1 MGSRKEK
8 QGKRWEKVEN
18 WLGQTQ
24 IKIDDKGRMALPV
37 SAAVVFTDEE
47 IVLSVGVFDKKPYL
61 ELLTL
66 DSWNQKLKTLS
77 DLPEKHPKTK
87 AYKRFLL
94 SGSAKV
100 SFDKQ
105 KRITLPVFQR
115 DLIKLVKESVLV
127 NMDGKYEL
135 WSEDHWSEVSHNYI
149 QSFENLEDWA
159 MGFDEDSN
167 IEEEAAGELKSVA

>member
-1 MGSRKEK
+1 M
-8 QGKRWEKVEN
+8 EN

-24 IKIDDKGRMALPV
+24 IKVDEKGRMALPV
-37 SAAVVFTDEE
+37 SAAAVFTDQE

-66 DSWNQKLKTLS
+66 ESWNLKLNTLAG
-77 DLPEKHPKTK
+77 LPEKNPRTK

-105 KRITLPVFQR
+105 KRITLPSFQR
-115 DLIKLVKESVLV
+115 DMIKLVKESVLV

-135 WSEDHWSEVSHNYI
+135 WSEDNWSEVSMNYI

-159 MGFDEDSN
+159 MVGC
-167 IEEEAAGELKSVA
+167 EEEEVANELKSVA

>member
-1 MGSRKEK
+1 
-8 QGKRWEKVEN
+8 VEN

-24 IKIDDKGRMALPV
+24 IKVDEKGRMALPV
-37 SAAVVFTDEE
+37 SAAGVFTDHE
-47 IVLSVGVFDKKPYL
+47 IVLSVGVFEKKPYL

-66 DSWNQKLKTLS
+66 DSWSQKLKTLEE
-77 DLPEKHPKTK
+77 LPEKHPKTK

-105 KRITLPVFQR
+105 KRITLPSFQR
-115 DLIKLVKESVLV
+115 EMIKLIKESVLV

-135 WSEDHWSEVSHNYI
+135 WSEDNWAEVSQNYI
-149 QSFENLEDWA
+149 QSFEGLEDWA
-159 MGFDEDSN
+159 MGY
-167 IEEEAAGELKSVA
+167 EEEEIANELKSVA

>member
-1 MGSRKEK
+1 
-8 QGKRWEKVEN
+8 
-18 WLGQTQ
+18 
-24 IKIDDKGRMALPV
+24 MALPV
-37 SAAVVFTDEE
+37 SATAVFTDQE
-47 IVLSVGVFDKKPYL
+47 IVLSVGVYEKKPYL

-66 DSWNQKLKTLS
+66 ESWSQKIKALE
-77 DLPEKHPKTK
+77 DLPQKHPKTK

-115 DLIKLVKESVLV
+115 DMIKLVKESVLV

-135 WSEDHWSEVSHNYI
+135 WSEDHWLEVSNTYV
-149 QSFENLEDWA
+149 QSFEDLEDWA
-159 MGFDEDSN
+159 LGQ
-167 IEEEAAGELKSVA
+167 EEEEFADELKSVA